1 MAIQLSKALAFTAV
15 GGLLAGL
22 SACGGDQKQPDNA
35 AGPAASGD
43 AAAGTAAPA
52 AKDCC
57 KGQNS
62 CKGKGGCHVDGK
74 QECKT
79 KNDCKGQGGCKSRTD
94 C

>member
-15 GGLLAGL
+15 GGLVAGL
-22 SACGGDQKQPDNA
+22 YGCGGDQKTPDNA

-43 AAAGTAAPA
+43 AAAAPA

-57 KGQNS
+57 KGKNS
-62 CKGKGGCHVDGK
+62 CSQKGGC
-74 QECKT
+74 KT
-79 KNDCKGQGGCKSRTD
+79 DKNDCKGKNECKEKGGCKTRTD